1 MKKIILCLSIFLITG
16 YASFACETDGL
27 YPDKNCTPGDI
38 FPNISNE
45 QICVKGYSA
54 TVRNVPKSVK
64 TKVYEDYNILPDERK
79 NYVIDH
85 LISLQIG
92 GTNEI
97 PNLFPQKSTGEINSR
112 TKDKIEN
119 FLKREV
125 CKGNMTLKKA
135 QKTIVEDWLEVL
147 DDYNER
153 GEK

>member
-1 MKKIILCLSIFLITG
+1 MNKILLII
-16 YASFACETDGL
+16 ALVFIAAPAIACTTDGL
-27 YPDKNCTPGDI
+27 YPDKECTPGDI
-38 FPNISNE
+38 FEEVGTE

-64 TKVYEDYNILPDERK
+64 NSVYEMYGIPKDQRK
-79 NYVIDH
+79 FFVIDH

-97 PNLFPQKSTGEINSR
+97 PNLFPQRTTGKINSR

-125 CKGNMTLKKA
+125 CKGNITLKEA
-135 QKTIVEDWLEVL
+135 QRLIVDDWLAVYEDFTEV
-147 DDYNER
+147 
-153 GEK
+153 GE